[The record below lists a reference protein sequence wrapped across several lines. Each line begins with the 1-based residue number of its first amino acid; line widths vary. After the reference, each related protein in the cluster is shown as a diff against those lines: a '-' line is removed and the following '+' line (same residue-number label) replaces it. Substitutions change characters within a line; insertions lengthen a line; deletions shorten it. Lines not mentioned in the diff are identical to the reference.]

1 MQLQT
6 TRFGPIEID
15 DAAVITFTQP
25 IIGFQNTRR
34 FVLLPGPEG
43 SSVKWLQSTE
53 LGDLAFL
60 IMDPRTVVPDYHIE
74 LNDVVTSELAV
85 DSVDDLEIYTLLVV
99 PKDPSQVRTNL
110 KAPVLIN
117 PKQRLARQ
125 LVLER
130 SSYPIQFYLAQ
141 ARPSGGSEEVVH
153 ARADS

>member
-25 IIGFQNTRR
+25 IIGFQDSRR
-34 FVLLPGPEG
+34 FVILPGPAG
-43 SSVKWLQSTE
+43 SSVRWLQSTE
-53 LGDLAFL
+53 SGDLAFL

-74 LNDVVTSELAV
+74 INESIASELAV
-85 DSVDDLEIYTLLVV
+85 DSVDDLEICTLLVV

-110 KAPVLIN
+110 KAPILIN
-117 PKQRLARQ
+117 TRLRLAKQ
-125 LVLER
+125 MVLER
-130 SSYPIQFYLAQ
+130 SSYPIQYFLAQ
-141 ARPSGGSEEVVH
+141 ARPSDGSEEVVH